1 MSILAYISLI
11 IVDSLVIVDN
21 LPLTDESTIT
31 RGDCTLNKVRKII
44 VVIWKVKS
52 EGSHGKS
59 LSSQDKESV
68 LVQYS
73 IVMKNKQPPL

>member
-31 RGDCTLNKVRKII
+31 RGDCNCLIKVT
-44 VVIWKVKS
+44 KS
-52 EGSHGKS
+52 MDFLVEVERTRSA
-59 LSSQDKESV
+59 LCV
-68 LVQYS
+68 LYNGTQS
-73 IVMKNKQPPL
+73 ADSRSDHKFSMNSA